1 MHDPFRHDN
10 PFRRLA
16 PRMPGIATGLA
27 ALVLVAQTVLAV
39 HGVVHLTLGDDDH
52 CEIAQ
57 FAPFVADC
65 APTAAPAA
73 DLPRIPTPPVL
84 SAPVVFR
91 TLEPLW
97 DLRVRG
103 PPPA

>member
-1 MHDPFRHDN
+1 MRNPFRRDH

-16 PRMPGIATGLA
+16 PRLRPLALGMA
-27 ALVLVAQTVLAV
+27 ALLFVAQTVLAV

-65 APTAAPAA
+65 APAAAAPAA
-73 DLPRIPTPPVL
+73 LPPIAAPPVVSIPSVL
-84 SAPVVFR
+84 RAS
-91 TLEPLW
+91 EPLQ
-97 DLRVRG
+97 DNAVRG
-103 PPPA
+103 PPAA